1 MAINVT
7 KAAVKRIAELK
18 IKRQTPGHV
27 FRVGIKGGGCSG
39 LSYFIDFAETAA
51 PKDKVF
57 TFELDDAAPVT
68 VAIDRKSYLFLNGT
82 EIDFED
88 ELMRR
93 GFVFNN
99 PLAQTSCSCGDSFS
113 I

>member
-1 MAINVT
+1 VAISVT
-7 KAAVKRIAELK
+7 AKAVNRIADLK
-18 IKRQTPGHV
+18 KKRQTPDHV

-39 LSYFIDFAETAA
+39 LSYFVDFAEA
-51 PKDKVF
+51 PGAKDKLF
-57 TFELDDAAPVT
+57 TFDNGVT

-88 ELMRR
+88 TLMRR

>member
-1 MAINVT
+1 MAIKVT
-7 KAAVKRIAELK
+7 AAAVNRIAELK
-18 IKRQTPGHV
+18 VKRQTPNHV

-39 LSYFIDFAETAA
+39 LSYFIDFAEEAA

-57 TFELDDAAPVT
+57 TFDNGVT